1 LVISTHGFVKK
12 QSKVAD
18 NEISKA
24 VAQRTKYFK
33 EKLKNKR

>member
-1 LVISTHGFVKK
+1 
-12 QSKVAD
+12 VAD

-33 EKLKNKR
+33 EKLKNKRWKRTR